1 MFSGFGLM
9 NTVFQ
14 MCEQMG
20 KLPDEIVSMDTATWC
35 SQMIW
40 NSARTMYQNNLQ
52 KIKSENK

>member
-1 MFSGFGLM
+1 M